1 MLSVRRC
8 MSDAGQAGIVGK
20 YNAESPKKSSK
31 RFNSITK
38 TIYFAHLVILF
49 IYVFC
54 PPTLKLTLIKNI
66 TRNFFPTKQILEKM
80 FIQNSIA
87 ISKNILYV

>member
-1 MLSVRRC
+1 

-49 IYVFC
+49 IYVVNVQDQHR
-54 PPTLKLTLIKNI
+54 TYKTI
-66 TRNFFPTKQILEKM
+66 TELFE
-80 FIQNSIA
+80 S
-87 ISKNILYV
+87 

>member
-49 IYVFC
+49 IYVVNVQDQHR
-54 PPTLKLTLIKNI
+54 TYKTI
-66 TRNFFPTKQILEKM
+66 TELFESWRRRLG
-80 FIQNSIA
+80 
-87 ISKNILYV
+87 